1 MGHYALWPSCD
12 NVPEVANPP
21 NDLESLRTQIA
32 ALTARVYQLELARDL
47 PSTPV
52 SAPVPQPLKSEP
64 LKPLTPAQTSASAT
78 PEHTLQRIPA
88 SPGLHTPPRISNPL
102 SVPRGQEGDLEKKIG
117 QYWLNRIGIAAMLIG
132 VSYFLKYA
140 FENNWIGPSGR
151 IGIGLLSGIALIL
164 WSERFRTRGHAAFS
178 YSLKAVGIGTLYLS
192 LWGAFQVY
200 HLIPAS
206 AAFVAMIL
214 VTASTIALALSQDA
228 ELLAS
233 FAMIGGFATPA
244 LLSTGQN
251 HEAVLFSYIALLD
264 LAILLMAVVK
274 PWRRLLWGSFAGT
287 LVLYMGWYSSY
298 YTRDQR
304 PLTIFFAALFA
315 AIFAAVPLATRHERS
330 TRFSGPSI
338 TLTLLPLMNAVIFF
352 LQLYVMYESETT
364 TLTWFALALAAFYLF
379 ISALFK
385 KRFRGDDVTVINLL
399 HVAIA
404 IAFITI
410 AIPLKLEAHWITI
423 SWLIESAVLLW
434 ISVCTQTNFLRYLA
448 VAALSLG
455 IFRLLVFDQM
465 QANTLI
471 FNARFATYVVAI
483 AVLAGIAVLGKQH
496 AAQHERPFLQLA
508 VIALNLLAL
517 IALTREAAD
526 YFDRQMLGIGNHWQY
541 DHQLFVVRGF
551 TYSAIWLIYGAAL
564 MAVGF
569 RNRSA
574 FLRWQALILIAFTTG
589 KIFLYDVSQLGG
601 SYRILSFIA
610 LGAVLLGIS
619 FIYQRDWLKLSPES
633 SDPSAPTHPAKEM
646 S

>member
-1 MGHYALWPSCD
+1 
-12 NVPEVANPP
+12 VAAPP
-21 NDLESLRTQIA
+21 NELESLRTQIA
-32 ALTARVYQLELARDL
+32 ALTARVYQLEQARGL
-47 PSTPV
+47 PSEPV
-52 SAPVPQPLKSEP
+52 SAPVPQPFRPEP
-64 LKPLTPAQTSASAT
+64 LKPSTPSHTTPTRQHLFKPSAALPGFRT
-78 PEHTLQRIPA
+78 PLRT
-88 SPGLHTPPRISNPL
+88 SNPF

-140 FENNWIGPSGR
+140 FENNWIGPGGR
-151 IGIGLLSGIALIL
+151 IGIGLLCGIALVL
-164 WSERFRTRGHAAFS
+164 WSERFRSHGHDAFS

-206 AAFVAMIL
+206 AAFIAMIL

-251 HEAVLFSYIALLD
+251 HEAVLFCYIALLD
-264 LAILLMAVVK
+264 LAILLMAVAK

-287 LVLYMGWYSSY
+287 LVLYIGWYSTY
-298 YTRDQR
+298 YTREQR
-304 PLTIFFAALFA
+304 PLTVFFAALFA
-315 AIFAAVPLATRHERS
+315 AIFAAVPLATRYERS
-330 TRFSGPSI
+330 TRFSGPSV
-338 TLTLLPLMNAVIFF
+338 TLTLLPLMNAVVFF
-352 LQLYVMYESETT
+352 LQLYVLYDSETA
-364 TLTWFALALAAFYLF
+364 TLTWFALGLAAIYLG

-385 KRFRGDDVTVINLL
+385 KRFPGDDVRVINLL

-410 AIPLKLEAHWITI
+410 AIPLKLAAHWITI
-423 SWLIESAVLLW
+423 GWLIESATLLW
-434 ISVCTQTNFLRYLA
+434 ISVRTQTNFLRYLA
-448 VAALSLG
+448 VGALSLG
-455 IFRLLVFDQM
+455 IFRLLAFDQM
-465 QANTLI
+465 PANTLI

-483 AVLAGIAVLGKQH
+483 AVLGGIAVLGKQH
-496 AAQHERPFLQLA
+496 TAENERPFLQLS

-526 YFDRQMLGIGNHWQY
+526 YFDHQVFTAGNQWQHY
-541 DHQLFVVRGF
+541 HQIAVVRGF

-619 FIYQRDWLKLSPES
+619 FIYQRDWLKLSPDS
-633 SDPSAPTHPAKEM
+633 PDPSAPPHSAREV

>member
-1 MGHYALWPSCD
+1 MADPPS
-12 NVPEVANPP
+12 E
-21 NDLESLRTQIA
+21 LESLRTQIA

-47 PSTPV
+47 PSKT
-52 SAPVPQPLKSEP
+52 VPTLVPEA
-64 LKPLTPAQTSASAT
+64 LKPPITSETSASPTHEQKFQPSA
-78 PEHTLQRIPA
+78 A
-88 SPGLHTPPRISNPL
+88 SPGFPTPSRRSNPL
-102 SVPRGQEGDLEKKIG
+102 SVPHGQQGDLEKKIG

-140 FENNWIGPSGR
+140 FENNWIGPGGR
-151 IGIGLLSGIALIL
+151 IGIGLLAGIALIL
-164 WSERFRTRGHAAFS
+164 WSERFRTHGHAAFS

-233 FAMIGGFATPA
+233 FAMVGGFATPA

-251 HEAVLFSYIALLD
+251 HEALLLSYIALLD
-264 LAILLMAVVK
+264 SAILLMAVVK

-287 LVLYMGWYSSY
+287 FVLYLGWYSSY
-298 YTRDQR
+298 YTRQQR
-304 PLTIFFAALFA
+304 PLTVFFAALFA
-315 AIFAAVPLATRHERS
+315 AIFAAIPLVTRYERS

-338 TLTLLPLMNAVIFF
+338 SLTLLPLLNAVIFF
-352 LQLYVMYESETT
+352 LELYVMYESETA
-364 TLTWFALALAAFYLF
+364 TLTWFALGLGAIYLC
-379 ISALFK
+379 ISAMFK
-385 KRFRGDDVTVINLL
+385 KRFPDDDVSVINLL

-410 AIPLKLEAHWITI
+410 AIPLKLEAQWITI
-423 SWLIESAVLLW
+423 SWLIESATLLW
-434 ISVCTQTNFLRYLA
+434 ISVRTKTNFLRYLA

-455 IFRLLVFDQM
+455 IFRLLAFDQLH
-465 QANTLI
+465 ADTLI
-471 FNARFATYVVAI
+471 FNARFATYAVAI
-483 AVLAGIAVLGKQH
+483 AVLAGIATFGKQH
-496 AAQHERPFLQLA
+496 ASENERPFLQLA

-517 IALTREAAD
+517 IALTREIAD
-526 YFDRQMLGIGNHWQY
+526 YFDRQMLTVGNQWQHY
-541 DHQLFVVRGF
+541 HQISLVRGF
-551 TYSAIWLIYGAAL
+551 TYSAIWLIYGAVL

-589 KIFLYDVSQLGG
+589 KIFLYDMSQLGG

-619 FIYQRDWLKLSPES
+619 FIYQRDWLKLSPAS
-633 SDPSAPTHPAKEM
+633 SNSSAPAHSAKEM

>member
-1 MGHYALWPSCD
+1 
-12 NVPEVANPP
+12 VADPP
-21 NDLESLRTQIA
+21 NEMESLRTQIA
-32 ALTARVYQLELARDL
+32 ALTARVYQLEQEREL
-47 PSTPV
+47 PSKTVSPSVVQTPKPEPFK
-52 SAPVPQPLKSEP
+52 APTPPQAP
-64 LKPLTPAQTSASAT
+64 ASAT
-78 PEHTLQRIPA
+78 QEHAFQRGVA
-88 SPGLHTPPRISNPL
+88 SPGLHTPLRTTHL
-102 SVPRGQEGDLEKKIG
+102 FVPRRQEGDLEKKIG

-140 FENNWIGPSGR
+140 FENNWIGPGGR
-151 IGIGLLSGIALIL
+151 IGIGLLGGIALIL
-164 WSERFRTRGHAAFS
+164 WSERFRIRGHAAFS

-200 HLIPAS
+200 HLIPSS

-287 LVLYMGWYSSY
+287 LVLYLGWYSAY
-298 YTRDQR
+298 YNRDQR
-304 PLTIFFAALFA
+304 PLTVFFAALFA

-385 KRFRGDDVTVINLL
+385 KRFPGDDVTVINLL

-434 ISVCTQTNFLRYLA
+434 ISVRTQTNFLRYLA

-455 IFRLLVFDQM
+455 IFRLLAFDQM

-483 AVLAGIAVLGKQH
+483 AVLAGIAILGKQH
-496 AAQHERPFLQLA
+496 AAENERPFLQLA

-619 FIYQRDWLKLSPES
+619 FIYQRDWLKLSPDS
-633 SDPSAPTHPAKEM
+633 PDPSAPAQPAKEM

>member
-1 MGHYALWPSCD
+1 MAD
-12 NVPEVANPP
+12 PP
-21 NDLESLRTQIA
+21 NELESLRTQIA
-32 ALTARVYQLELARDL
+32 ALTARVYQLELTRDL

-52 SAPVPQPLKSEP
+52 SASVPQPLRPEP
-64 LKPLTPAQTSASAT
+64 VKPSTPSPTT
-78 PEHTLQRIPA
+78 A
-88 SPGLHTPPRISNPL
+88 SPTHERIFKPGAALPGFHTPSRMPNPP

-140 FENNWIGPSGR
+140 FENNWIGPGGR
-151 IGIGLLSGIALIL
+151 IGIGLLAGIALIL

-206 AAFVAMIL
+206 AAFIAMIL

-251 HEAVLFSYIALLD
+251 HEAVLFYYIALLD

-287 LVLYMGWYSSY
+287 LGLYLGWYSAY
-298 YTRDQR
+298 YNRDQR
-304 PLTIFFAALFA
+304 PLTVFFAALFA
-315 AIFAAVPLATRHERS
+315 AIFAAIPLTSGHERS
-330 TRFSGPSI
+330 TRFSGPSM
-338 TLTLLPLMNAVIFF
+338 TLTMLPLMNAVVFF
-352 LQLYVMYESETT
+352 LQLYFMYESETT
-364 TLTWFALALAAFYLF
+364 TLAWFALALAAFYLC

-385 KRFRGDDVTVINLL
+385 KRFPGDDVSVINLL

-423 SWLIESAVLLW
+423 SWLIESATLLW
-434 ISVCTQTNFLRYLA
+434 ISVRTQTNFLRYLA

-471 FNARFATYVVAI
+471 FNARFATYLVAI
-483 AVLAGIAVLGKQH
+483 AVLAGIAVFGKQH
-496 AAQHERPFLQLA
+496 AAQNERPFLKFA

-526 YFDRQMLGIGNHWQY
+526 YFDRQMLGIGDHWQY

-619 FIYQRDWLKLSPES
+619 FIYQRDWLKLSPDS
-633 SDPSAPTHPAKEM
+633 PAPSAPANSAKEM